1 MKLRFKITFIVIVL
15 AIVIIMIMALFYAN
29 YLFEDKIK
37 QVKDK
42 LSYDSRDLASHIES
56 NLLDG
61 LDIVKTMQSAYVIEQ
76 TLSLDNAKYNN
87 MSKQKIDKKL
97 LEFNKKWM
105 MSDANNSF
113 IRQYTD
119 NRLAR
124 YLKKQKNTLPGV
136 YGEIFITD
144 KYGGLVASTG
154 KLTTFKHNQKYW
166 WKESYNHG
174 YGKVFFDDRGF
185 DDSVEGY
192 VLGIVVPIKKSKK
205 IIGIIKANINVQ
217 SLLDKTV
224 ETYNKL
230 HVGTVKLVRSKGL
243 VVYEANLPPLSTRI
257 SHKLLEKLMTLK
269 SGITQMK
276 IFEETMVVAY
286 SPVKLSMDRKDIVF
300 GGKKRSIDHLLGNDG
315 EIWHIVIQKDRDE
328 ILDKVWFDIK
338 NLINI
343 GLGFIVLLAFVLFI
357 VIDKMSLPLRRLSD
371 IAKRVGRGERD
382 IEIEPESDDEVGEL
396 AVSFGDMLEDLKRTT
411 ASRNELEAEIKKRIE
426 IQKELKRQGE
436 ILIAQS
442 KQAAMGEMIGM
453 IAHQWRQPISIVA
466 MAVNNI
472 LVDLE
477 LDELTEESVRE
488 CANEI
493 LSETQYLSQTIDDF
507 RNFFKPNKAKETI
520 AVQQLYDNTYK
531 IMGKSLENN
540 NIELNFSGDLMI
552 DIKTYAKELVQVFI
566 NILNN
571 AKDAL
576 VDYDLSR
583 KKIFISVNKQK
594 NSVIFKFCDNAGGV
608 KEEIMDRIFEPYFS
622 TKEEKN
628 GTGLGLYMCKNIVEK
643 HLKGKIWVKNE
654 ENGTCFMIKLPTD
667 LKENSE

>member
-166 WKESYNHG
+166 WKESCNHG

-243 VVYEANLPPLSTRI
+243 VVYEANLPPLSTRV

-382 IEIEPESDDEVGEL
+382 IEIESESDDEVGEL
-396 AVSFGDMLEDLKRTT
+396 AVSFRDMLEDLKRTT

-520 AVQQLYDNTYK
+520 TVQQLYDNTYK

-667 LKENSE
+667 LKENSV